1 MNKLPGRILLDQKQI
16 SKCVGEL
23 AQRLNK
29 DYRHQVPVLIGVLN
43 GSFIFMSDLVKQ
55 LTFAPKICFVQLSSY
70 HGDIKSTGK
79 IDMIKD
85 VDIDVKGQ
93 SVVIV
98 EDIVDTGLTVRYLSD
113 YLYEKGAKPVKVC
126 AFLSRSR
133 IVKPDYVGVQLETN
147 KFLVGYGLDL
157 DNQFRN
163 FPYVLE
169 LDMEANK

>member
-1 MNKLPGRILLDQKQI
+1 MPKLSGNILLTQKEI
-16 SKCVGEL
+16 AKHVAEL
-23 AQRLNK
+23 AQQLNE
-29 DYRHQVPVLIGVLN
+29 DYKHQVPVLVGVLN

-55 LTFAPKICFVQLSSY
+55 LTFAPEICFVQLSSY

-85 VDIDVKGQ
+85 VDIDVKGR

-98 EDIVDTGLTVRYLSD
+98 EDIVDSGLTVRYLSD
-113 YLYEKGAKPVKVC
+113 YLYEKGAIPVKIC
-126 AFLSRSR
+126 TFLNRSR
-133 IVKPDYVGVQLETN
+133 IVKPDYVGCQLETN
-147 KFLVGYGLDL
+147 KFLIGYGLDL

-163 FPYVLE
+163 FPYILE